1 MGNRSTGAIRRSI
14 ANQKGVID
22 GINARITSLSGR
34 IERLETARDSVDGI
48 YEDTC
53 TILDDLAASKHGGC
67 SGSADLRGRAW
78 RKLQKAMPLRAAR
91 RPGTRSRTSVIS
103 LGLSAKIAS
112 LSNQLTEEQTGLA
125 VANETLRILNN
136 ELLVANWRKGL
147 PELRK
152 KANSCPRKY
161 R

>member
-48 YEDTC
+48 YQDTC
-53 TILDDLAASKHGGC
+53 TMVDNMASYDVGIAWQGNLREDWEELKSDAVETGKTYRNAINDIYLAI
-67 SGSADLRGRAW
+67 D
-78 RKLQKAMPLRAAR
+78 
-91 RPGTRSRTSVIS
+91 
-103 LGLSAKIAS
+103 AKIAS

>member
-48 YEDTC
+48 YQDTC
-53 TILDDLAASKHGGC
+53 TMVDNMAAYDVGIAWQGNLREDWEELKSDAVETGKTYRNAINDIYLAI
-67 SGSADLRGRAW
+67 D
-78 RKLQKAMPLRAAR
+78 
-91 RPGTRSRTSVIS
+91 
-103 LGLSAKIAS
+103 AKIAS

-147 PELRK
+147 PEPRK

>member
-1 MGNRSTGAIRRSI
+1 
-14 ANQKGVID
+14 
-22 GINARITSLSGR
+22 
-34 IERLETARDSVDGI
+34 
-48 YEDTC
+48 
-53 TILDDLAASKHGGC
+53 
-67 SGSADLRGRAW
+67 
-78 RKLQKAMPLRAAR
+78 MPLRRAR
-91 RPGTRSRTSVIS
+91 PTATRSTIFI
-103 LGLSAKIAS
+103 LAIDAKIAS

>member
-48 YEDTC
+48 YQDTC
-53 TILDDLAASKHGGC
+53 TMVDNMAAYDVGIAWQGNLREDWEELKSDAVETGKTYRNAINDIYLAI
-67 SGSADLRGRAW
+67 D
-78 RKLQKAMPLRAAR
+78 
-91 RPGTRSRTSVIS
+91 
-103 LGLSAKIAS
+103 AKIAS

-125 VANETLRILNN
+125 AANETLRILNN

>member
-22 GINARITSLSGR
+22 GIDARITSLNGR
-34 IERLETARDSVDGI
+34 IERLETARGSVDGI
-48 YEDTC
+48 YQDTC
-53 TILDDLAASKHGGC
+53 TMVDNMAAYDVGI
-67 SGSADLRGRAW
+67 AW
-78 RKLQKAMPLRAAR
+78 RGNPREDWEDLKGDAVEMGKTYRNAINDIYLA
-91 RPGTRSRTSVIS
+91 ID
-103 LGLSAKIAS
+103 AKIAS
-112 LSNQLTEEQTGLA
+112 LSNQLTEEKTGLA